1 MATNLVSFPAPN
13 RDYILKSGPKKH
25 SLRGH
30 VETVVFDEDY
40 IRRLAAG
47 DPLVER
53 HFCAYFGELVL
64 IKLRGRVRSREL
76 IEDIRQDTF
85 FRVLKN
91 IRANG
96 VDHPERLGAYVLAVC
111 NNVMLEFFRSESRF
125 SEMDEE
131 SQMVRDGRPGADE
144 TFVTAERKQQVLKIL
159 DELPEKDGELLRM
172 VFIDEA
178 DKDGVCRRFGVDRAY
193 LRVLL
198 HRARGRFKEL
208 YSRSYAATV

>member
-1 MATNLVSFPAPN
+1 MATNLAEFPAPR
-13 RDYILKSGPKKH
+13 RDYILRNNPV
-25 SLRGH
+25 RGRND
-30 VETVVFDEDY
+30 TVVFDEEY
-40 IRRLAAG
+40 VRRLAAG

-53 HFCAYFGELVL
+53 HFCAYFGELIL

-85 FRVLKN
+85 LRVLKN

-96 VDHPERLGAYVLAVC
+96 IEHPERLGGYVLAVC

-125 SEMDEE
+125 SEMNEE
-131 SQMVRDGRPGADE
+131 SPVVLDTRPGADE
-144 TFVTAERKQQVLKIL
+144 TFVTAERKQHVLKIL
-159 DELPEKDGELLRM
+159 KELPEKDAELLRLI
-172 VFIDEA
+172 FLEEA
-178 DKDGVCRRFGVDRAY
+178 DKDGVCRRFGVDRDY

-208 YSRSYAATV
+208 YSRSYAATF